1 LPRVAHDRVVTAL
14 TGAAAVKSA
23 GVIPLPRPWLLSSA
37 MLVGA
42 AVGVLIGIGM
52 TLLATVPLRPDAA
65 IALVLGAPSVA
76 GLVLVFVSSRRW
88 VTALGAF
95 LLALG
100 LGWFGALAAIQVVAG
115 V

>member
-1 LPRVAHDRVVTAL
+1 
-14 TGAAAVKSA
+14 
-23 GVIPLPRPWLLSSA
+23 

-42 AVGVLIGIGM
+42 AVGILTGIGM
-52 TLLATVPLRPDAA
+52 TLLTTVPVRPDAA
-65 IALVLGAPSVA
+65 IALVLGAPSIA

-88 VTALGAF
+88 VTAVGAF

-100 LGWFGALAAIQVVAG
+100 LGWFGALAAIQAVSG

>member
-1 LPRVAHDRVVTAL
+1 
-14 TGAAAVKSA
+14 
-23 GVIPLPRPWLLSSA
+23 

-42 AVGVLIGIGM
+42 ALGILAGIGV
-52 TLLATVPLRPDAA
+52 TLLISAPLRPDVA
-65 IALVLGAPSVA
+65 ITLVLGAPSAA

-100 LGWFGALAAIQVVAG
+100 VGWFGTLAAIQVVSG

>member
-1 LPRVAHDRVVTAL
+1 
-14 TGAAAVKSA
+14 
-23 GVIPLPRPWLLSSA
+23 

-42 AVGVLIGIGM
+42 AVGILAGIGLSLVI
-52 TLLATVPLRPDAA
+52 TASLRPDVA
-65 IALVLGAPSVA
+65 ITLVLGAPSIA

-95 LLALG
+95 LLAMAV
-100 LGWFGALAAIQVVAG
+100 GWFSALAAIQVVSG

>member
-1 LPRVAHDRVVTAL
+1 
-14 TGAAAVKSA
+14 
-23 GVIPLPRPWLLSSA
+23 

-42 AVGVLIGIGM
+42 ALGILAGIGV
-52 TLLATVPLRPDAA
+52 TLLISAPLRPDIA
-65 IALVLGAPSVA
+65 ITLVLGAPSVA

-100 LGWFGALAAIQVVAG
+100 VGWFGTLAAIQVVSG

>member
-1 LPRVAHDRVVTAL
+1 
-14 TGAAAVKSA
+14 
-23 GVIPLPRPWLLSSA
+23 

-42 AVGVLIGIGM
+42 ALGILAGIGV
-52 TLLATVPLRPDAA
+52 TLLISAPLRPDVA
-65 IALVLGAPSVA
+65 ITLVLGAPSVA

-100 LGWFGALAAIQVVAG
+100 VGWFGALAAIQVVSG

>member
-1 LPRVAHDRVVTAL
+1 M
-14 TGAAAVKSA
+14 
-23 GVIPLPRPWLLSSA
+23 IPLPRPWLLSSA

-42 AVGVLIGIGM
+42 ALGILAGIGV
-52 TLLATVPLRPDAA
+52 TLLISAPLRPDVA
-65 IALVLGAPSVA
+65 ITLVLGAPSVA

-100 LGWFGALAAIQVVAG
+100 VGWFGALAAIQVVSG